1 MACNPP
7 DPRSLANLRQLRD
20 EVHQR
25 GDICLAMLL
34 SGIELYTVSG
44 QEWELLEIMRK
55 FAHEADDMIRNT
67 PTAAELRTLYE
78 RDESSPRSNDAQ

>member
-25 GDICLAMLL
+25 GDRCLAMLL

-44 QEWELLEIMRK
+44 HEWELLEIMRK
-55 FAHEADDMIRNT
+55 FAHEADEMIRNT
-67 PTAAELRTLYE
+67 PTAAELRNLYE
-78 RDESSPRSNDAQ
+78 RDEPSPRSSDTQ